1 MEAVSFSLHFFPLGL
16 EEFRATNWN
25 TPQSAPNKWQ
35 CKRGQK
41 RSKQEVYLKGRVN
54 DLSWYKRD
62 TWCPKGRS
70 EGWKGKM
77 VLLGLRYLPET
88 WNRGPFTQSPEESH
102 QQSKGHP
109 PKKLIA
115 KAYLGNTHATRDPT
129 WRTPKWTNNFIDREC
144 KTGSIDPT
152 CSSQ

>member
-1 MEAVSFSLHFFPLGL
+1 MEAVSFSSHFFPQGL
-16 EEFRATNWN
+16 EEFRATDWN
-25 TPQSAPNKWQ
+25 TPQRAPHKWQ
-35 CKRGQK
+35 CKRGPK
-41 RSKQEVYLKGRVN
+41 RSKRKVYLKGKVSN
-54 DLSWYKRD
+54 LSWYKRD
-62 TWCPKGRS
+62 TWCPEGRR

-88 WNRGPFTQSPEESH
+88 WNRGSSIQSPKESH
-102 QQSKGHP
+102 QQHRGP
-109 PKKLIA
+109 PPRKIMA
-115 KAYLGNTHATRDPT
+115 IEYLENTRATHGPT